1 MQRRLSRSSTESTRE
16 DIRIHSST
24 DTDSARS
31 TRTQSSQ
38 STTLQRAPSP
48 FTHLDYEVCKD
59 SHSLE
64 TLGWI

>member
-1 MQRRLSRSSTESTRE
+1 MHRRLSRSSTESTHE

-24 DTDSARS
+24 DTESARS

-48 FTHLDYEVCKD
+48 FTCLDYEVRKIVTC
-59 SHSLE
+59 LE
-64 TLGWI
+64 ILGWI